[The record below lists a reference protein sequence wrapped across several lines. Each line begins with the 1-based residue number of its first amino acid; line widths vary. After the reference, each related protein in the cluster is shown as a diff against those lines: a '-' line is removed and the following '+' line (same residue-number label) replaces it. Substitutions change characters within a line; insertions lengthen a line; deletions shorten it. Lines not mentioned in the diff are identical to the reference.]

1 MGQVW
6 SRCSMQLAADLALHE
21 RCAAA
26 ATPAAILSPSALTK
40 VTTFSHSCPEL
51 AGMLQLES
59 VFVARDGNG
68 KSICWKSRLST
79 SCREF

>member
-26 ATPAAILSPSALTK
+26 VTPAAVLPPSALTK
-40 VTTFSHSCPEL
+40 VTTFSHSCPGL
-51 AGMLQLES
+51 AGMLPLES
-59 VFVARDGNG
+59 VFSARDGNG
-68 KSICWKSRLST
+68 KGIC
-79 SCREF
+79 